1 VILKRLRFQ
10 EKKKMSDLLHEKQ
23 IKECEKTI
31 SEVKNQNKKNSLWSK
46 EEITSLEKKL
56 KDLKKKVYS
65 ELTSL
70 DRVAIS
76 RHSNRPN
83 TLDYIENICDEFVEI
98 FGDRMFKDDHAMITG
113 FAKIEGIKFVLIG
126 IEKGKD
132 TDSRLHRNFGM
143 VHPEGYRKAL
153 RAMKLAEKFNLPII
167 TFLDTPG
174 AYPGLSAEE
183 RGQGWAIAKNLL
195 EMARLKTQIIVLLIG
210 EGCSGGALGIGVGDK
225 IGMLEHAYYS
235 VISPEG
241 CASILWKDSK
251 KSDIAAKMLKMQS
264 EDMLEFKVIDSII
277 KEPEGGAHKDPDL
290 VYKNVKDF
298 ILESFKFLRDI
309 PINELLENRYQKFR
323 RMGSFSP

>member
-1 VILKRLRFQ
+1 
-10 EKKKMSDLLHEKQ
+10 MSDLLHEKQ
-23 IKECEKTI
+23 IKECEKTV
-31 SEVKNQNKKNSLWSK
+31 SEVKKQNKKNSLWSK

-76 RHSNRPN
+76 RHSGRPN
-83 TLDYIENICDEFVEI
+83 TLDYIENICEEFVEI
-98 FGDRMFKDDHAMITG
+98 FGDRMFKDDHAIITG
-113 FAKIEGIKFVLIG
+113 FARIEEKKFVLIG

-132 TDSRLHRNFGM
+132 TDSRLYRNFGM

-277 KEPEGGAHKDPDL
+277 KEPEGGAHKDPGV

-298 ILESFKFLRDI
+298 ILESFKFLKDI
-309 PINELLENRYQKFR
+309 PIKELLENRYQKFR